1 MPICLESLEE
11 KFREVEEAS
20 ERRVLDD
27 PSVDEPLYSIS
38 HATSSRRS
46 ELGQS
51 HPNQAGSSSP
61 TSTPSLLRAAKSTL
75 YRTLAGPFISGGD
88 DSNNPEGD
96 QHATEIERIGG
107 RQTIPKTMETLLP
120 RRLSRTK
127 TRSQSLFVTSNT
139 NVVIGVSVERRTTDD
154 LGPTEQSWTVH
165 APKARRARA
174 FTIDFPP
181 PGSNLVGRAKEFAQR
196 IRRKKEN

>member
-1 MPICLESLEE
+1 MLTSAVPP
-11 KFREVEEAS
+11 K
-20 ERRVLDD
+20 
-27 PSVDEPLYSIS
+27 
-38 HATSSRRS
+38 SSRQFLTHVNAFISTESSQVNFISDTCRC
-46 ELGQS
+46 ELNSVLIESFRFHFNLSQ
-51 HPNQAGSSSP
+51 
-61 TSTPSLLRAAKSTL
+61 
-75 YRTLAGPFISGGD
+75 PFISGGG

-96 QHATEIERIGG
+96 QRATEIERIAG

-139 NVVIGVSVERRTTDD
+139 NVVIGVSIERTTTDD
-154 LGPTEQSWTVH
+154 PGPTEQSWIVH

-181 PGSNLVGRAKEFAQR
+181 PNHSGSNLVGRAKEFAQR